1 MMKMGTGSQVFLA
14 ATASAIA
21 LSANPAMAQADGDEI
36 IVTGSR
42 IAKSEFTSADP
53 IQVIDP
59 ETAKLQG
66 QVQLADILQQVPAAQ
81 GRSEEHTSELQ
92 SLIRISYAVVCL
104 KQKKIIY
111 QQ

>member
-21 LSANPAMAQADGDEI
+21 LSANPAMAQADGHEI

-53 IQVIDP
+53 IQVNDP
-59 ETAKLQG
+59 EKAKMHG
-66 QVQLADILQQVPAAQ
+66 QVHIHAILTQVQAEPGLIQLNSTNPYSVLPP
-81 GRSEEHTSELQ
+81 G
-92 SLIRISYAVVCL
+92 Y
-104 KQKKIIY
+104 KITTNG
-111 QQ
+111 